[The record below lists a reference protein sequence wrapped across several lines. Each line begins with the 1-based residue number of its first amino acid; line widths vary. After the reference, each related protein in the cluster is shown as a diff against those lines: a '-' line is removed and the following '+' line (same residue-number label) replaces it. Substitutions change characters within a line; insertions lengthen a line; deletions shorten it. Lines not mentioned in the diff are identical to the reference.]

1 MSRTA
6 DYLIRTIPFF
16 NAYARSMDKLLLAAA
31 GNPSAQRSIGATT
44 GYARNLF
51 YKRMGVML
59 AMGFGYAV
67 MMSDDEEY
75 QNLSDYVRDRNW
87 VIPGGKD
94 LGFVP
99 AIPLPAELSFFFK
112 AIPERIYQYFKL
124 QGTPEERDAMRVLK
138 ELMLNGVDIFS
149 APNITPQVLKPILEN
164 LANYSFFLGRP
175 LESQAQLAL
184 DPSERYGTGT
194 SEAMK
199 AASKTLTDIATS
211 TGVEALKV
219 SPIMLENLVRGMFGM
234 SAGIAL
240 SVADVMVNP
249 TRTDR
254 PLHQTIAAQLT
265 GASAVMKDPVG
276 MRYLDEIYNLDRSVE
291 QVYNSYRRKLENNP
305 DDAEKFLK
313 DNFGLYV
320 VRSEVR
326 STMEAIRALN
336 AQARA
341 IDKMTDLSPEERR
354 VIINDLRAQQNDLA
368 RDVYRLRRQVTE
380 EQRTMD
386 ASR

>member
-1 MSRTA
+1 
-6 DYLIRTIPFF
+6 
-16 NAYARSMDKLLLAAA
+16 
-31 GNPSAQRSIGATT
+31 
-44 GYARNLF
+44 
-51 YKRMGVML
+51 
-59 AMGFGYAV
+59 
-67 MMSDDEEY
+67 
-75 QNLSDYVRDRNW
+75 
-87 VIPGGKD
+87 
-94 LGFVP
+94 
-99 AIPLPAELSFFFK
+99 
-112 AIPERIYQYFKL
+112 
-124 QGTPEERDAMRVLK
+124 
-138 ELMLNGVDIFS
+138 
-149 APNITPQVLKPILEN
+149 
-164 LANYSFFLGRP
+164 
-175 LESQAQLAL
+175 
-184 DPSERYGTGT
+184 
-194 SEAMK
+194 
-199 AASKTLTDIATS
+199 
-211 TGVEALKV
+211 
-219 SPIMLENLVRGMFGM
+219 
-234 SAGIAL
+234 
-240 SVADVMVNP
+240 MVNP

>member
-16 NAYARSMDKLLLAAA
+16 NAYARSMDKLILAAA
-31 GNPSAQRSIGATT
+31 GNPNAQRSIGATT

-59 AMGFGYAV
+59 AMGFGYAL

-75 QNLSDYVRDRNW
+75 QNLPDHVRDRNW
-87 VIPGGKD
+87 IIPGGKE
-94 LGFVP
+94 LGYVP

-112 AIPERIYQYFKL
+112 AIPERVVQYFKL

-149 APNITPQVLKPILEN
+149 APNITPQVFKPILEN

-194 SEAMK
+194 SDTMK
-199 AASKTLTDIATS
+199 AASRALTDIATS

-234 SAGIAL
+234 SAGIGL
-240 SVADVMVNP
+240 SIADVIVNP

-276 MRYLDEIYNLDRSVE
+276 MRFLDEIYNLDKSVE
-291 QVYNSYRRKLENNP
+291 QVYNTYNRRLQNDP
-305 DDAEKFLK
+305 DSAEKFLK

-320 VRSEVR
+320 VRGEVR
-326 STMEAIRALN
+326 STMEAIRNLN

-341 IDKMTDLSPEERR
+341 IDKMTDISSEERR
-354 VIINDLRAQQNDLA
+354 QLINELRAQQNEIA
-368 RDVYRLRRQVTE
+368 RDVYRLRRQVSE
-380 EQRTMD
+380 EQRVMD

>member
-1 MSRTA
+1 
-6 DYLIRTIPFF
+6 
-16 NAYARSMDKLLLAAA
+16 
-31 GNPSAQRSIGATT
+31 
-44 GYARNLF
+44 
-51 YKRMGVML
+51 
-59 AMGFGYAV
+59 
-67 MMSDDEEY
+67 
-75 QNLSDYVRDRNW
+75 
-87 VIPGGKD
+87 
-94 LGFVP
+94 
-99 AIPLPAELSFFFK
+99 
-112 AIPERIYQYFKL
+112 
-124 QGTPEERDAMRVLK
+124 
-138 ELMLNGVDIFS
+138 
-149 APNITPQVLKPILEN
+149 
-164 LANYSFFLGRP
+164 
-175 LESQAQLAL
+175 
-184 DPSERYGTGT
+184 
-194 SEAMK
+194 MK